1 MFYRIALNYL
11 KIIIKNKSVQD
22 RDTKMA
28 LYNYK
33 VKNFQGEL
41 LTGVL
46 EGSNEAEVISE
57 LRSKK
62 YFIIDI
68 TAPSALSR
76 DIAPKSSFNFF
87 SRITTRDLS
96 IFTRQ
101 FSILIN
107 SGMSLMEALGVL
119 VEQTV
124 NKKLQTV
131 LIDVRKN
138 IESGL
143 SLSEALQRHKNVF
156 SRLYISMVN
165 AGEMAGILDRTLN
178 DLAIFLEKE
187 NNIQLQIRNKTA
199 YPKFVLGF
207 AVIVMLA
214 LILFII
220 PIFQDAYAGLGAQLP
235 LLTRIVIGFGN
246 ALKTP
251 WFYLVAAVV
260 FFGGRYLIRKSL
272 RTSKGR
278 YNFDNMRMHIPKLGT
293 LIKTIALSRF
303 ARTLGVL
310 LAAGVPILKGL
321 EIVKGVS
328 NNMIIDNAINEIRD
342 SIRQG
347 ENIAIPLS
355 RFKIFPQMFIQMVNV
370 GEKSGTL
377 DIILNKVAD
386 FYDSEISSTIEIL
399 MTVLEPLMLLLV
411 AGMIAIVVIAMYLP
425 MFKIYQYIK

>member
-1 MFYRIALNYL
+1 
-11 KIIIKNKSVQD
+11 
-22 RDTKMA
+22 MA

-33 VKNFQGEL
+33 VRNFKGEL
-41 LTGVL
+41 LTGSF
-46 EGSNEAEVISE
+46 EGSNEAEVVTE
-57 LRSKK
+57 LRNKK

-68 TAPSALSR
+68 TSPSTLSR
-76 DIAPKSSFNFF
+76 DIAPKSSFSFF
-87 SRITTRDLS
+87 SRVTTRDLS
-96 IFTRQ
+96 VFTRQ

-107 SGMSLMEALGVL
+107 SGMSLMEAFGVL

-143 SLSEALQRHKNVF
+143 SLSEALQKQKNVF
-156 SRLYISMVN
+156 PRLYISMVN

-178 DLAIFLEKE
+178 DLAVFLEKE

-214 LILFII
+214 LIIFII
-220 PIFQDAYAGLGAQLP
+220 PIFQEAYAGLGAQLP
-235 LLTRIVIGFGN
+235 LLTRVVIGFGN

-251 WFYLVAAVV
+251 WFYLGAAIV
-260 FFGGRYLIRKSL
+260 FFGGRYLLRKL
-272 RTSKGR
+272 LLTPKGR
-278 YNFDNMRMHIPKLGT
+278 YYFDNMRIHIPKLGS

-310 LAAGVPILKGL
+310 LAAGVPILRSL

-328 NNMIIDNAINEIRD
+328 NNVIIDNAINEIKD

-347 ENIAIPLS
+347 ENIAIPLA
-355 RFKIFPQMFIQMVNV
+355 RFKIFPLMFIQMVNV

-386 FYDSEISSTIEIL
+386 FYDSEISSSIEML
-399 MTVLEPLMLLLV
+399 MTILEPLMLILV
-411 AGMIAIVVIAMYLP
+411 AGMIAVVVVAMYLP
-425 MFKIYQYIK
+425 MFKIFQYIQ

>member
-1 MFYRIALNYL
+1 MNIHHKLINRKEGWHY
-11 KIIIKNKSVQD
+11 
-22 RDTKMA
+22 KMA

-33 VKNFQGEL
+33 VKNSQGEL
-41 LTGVL
+41 LTGAL
-46 EGSNEAEVISE
+46 EGFNETEVITE
-57 LRSKK
+57 LRNKK

-68 TAPSALSR
+68 TPPSALSR
-76 DIAPKSSFNFF
+76 DLGAKSSFSFF
-87 SRITTRDLS
+87 SRISVRDLS

-124 NKKLQTV
+124 NKKLQAV
-131 LIDVRKN
+131 LLDVRQN

-143 SLSEALQRHKNVF
+143 SLSEALQKHKNVF

-187 NNIQLQIRNKTA
+187 NAIQLQIRNKTA
-199 YPKFVLGF
+199 YPKFVMGF

-235 LLTRIVIGFGN
+235 LLTRIVIRFGN
-246 ALKTP
+246 ALKSP
-251 WFYLVAAVV
+251 WFYLGAAVV
-260 FFGGRYLIRKSL
+260 FFGGRYLLRKWL
-272 RTSKGR
+272 TTSKGR
-278 YNFDNMRMHIPKLGT
+278 YYFDNIRIHIPKLGT

-310 LAAGVPILKGL
+310 LAAGVPILKSL
-321 EIVKGVS
+321 EIVKDVS
-328 NNMIIDNAINEIRD
+328 NNMIIDNAINEIKG

-355 RFKIFPQMFIQMVNV
+355 RFKIFPQMLI
-370 GEKSGTL
+370 
-377 DIILNKVAD
+377 
-386 FYDSEISSTIEIL
+386 
-399 MTVLEPLMLLLV
+399 
-411 AGMIAIVVIAMYLP
+411 
-425 MFKIYQYIK
+425 

>member
-1 MFYRIALNYL
+1 
-11 KIIIKNKSVQD
+11 
-22 RDTKMA
+22 MA

-41 LTGVL
+41 LTGYL
-46 EGSNEAEVISE
+46 EGSSEAEVVAE
-57 LRSKK
+57 LRNKK

-68 TAPSALSR
+68 ILPSAMSR
-76 DIAPKSSFNFF
+76 DLAPKSGFF
-87 SRITTRDLS
+87 LFTSRISTRDLS
-96 IFTRQ
+96 VFTRQ

-107 SGMSLMEALGVL
+107 SGMSLMEALSVL

-124 NKKLQTV
+124 NKKLQAV
-131 LIDVRKN
+131 LMDVRQN

-143 SLSEALQRHKNVF
+143 SLSESLQKHKKVF
-156 SRLYISMVN
+156 SRLYVSMVN

-178 DLAIFLEKE
+178 DLALFLEKE
-187 NNIQLQIRNKTA
+187 NTIQLQIKNKTA

-207 AVIVMLA
+207 AVVVMLA
-214 LILFII
+214 LIIFII
-220 PIFQDAYAGLGAQLP
+220 PIFQDAYAGLGAELP
-235 LLTRIVIGFGN
+235 ALTRIVIKFGS

-251 WFYLVAAVV
+251 WFYLIAAVV
-260 FFGGRYLIRKSL
+260 FFGGRYLL
-272 RTSKGR
+272 RRALLTPKGR
-278 YNFDNMRMHIPKLGT
+278 YYFDNIKINIPKLGS
-293 LIKTIALSRF
+293 LVKIIALSRF

-310 LAAGVPILKGL
+310 LASGVPILKSL

-328 NNMIIDNAINEIRD
+328 NNVIIDNAINEIKD

-355 RFKIFPQMFIQMVNV
+355 RFKIFPKMFIQMVNV

-377 DIILNKVAD
+377 DTILNKVAD

-399 MTVLEPLMLLLV
+399 MTILEPMMLVLV
-411 AGMIAIVVIAMYLP
+411 AGMIAVVVIAMYLP
-425 MFKIYQYIK
+425 MFKIYQYIQ